1 LSRVIPSKDVD
12 GVHPYNMGQL
22 ALGARGGLEACT
34 PKGCMLMLSSIGLS
48 DLSGL
53 RAVVVGRSNIVGR
66 PMSLMLLRAH
76 ATVTV
81 CHSRS
86 SVAVLESAVRHADIV
101 VAACGRPGLI
111 RGEWLKS
118 GAIVLDVGTNA
129 VEDASIPKGYRLVGD
144 VDHASAVEHAGW
156 LSPVPGGVGPMTI
169 AMLLDNTL
177 HAATT
182 ALQVL
187 PVQGGVSHGATVQVQ
202 PHNDAL

>member
-1 LSRVIPSKDVD
+1 MDLELEVERAGLSGSQ
-12 GVHPYNMGQL
+12 PYNTS
-22 ALGARGGLEACT
+22 LGPFESLGIGEIGG
-34 PKGCMLMLSSIGLS
+34 
-48 DLSGL
+48 
-53 RAVVVGRSNIVGR
+53 
-66 PMSLMLLRAH
+66 
-76 ATVTV
+76 
-81 CHSRS
+81 
-86 SVAVLESAVRHADIV
+86 
-101 VAACGRPGLI
+101 
-111 RGEWLKS
+111 WLKP